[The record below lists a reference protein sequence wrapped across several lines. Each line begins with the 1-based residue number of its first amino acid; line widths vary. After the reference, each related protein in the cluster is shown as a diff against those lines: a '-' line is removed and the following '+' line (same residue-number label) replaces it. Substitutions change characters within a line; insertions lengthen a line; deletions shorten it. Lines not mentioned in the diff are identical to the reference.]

1 MNGNGDG
8 NLTIESE
15 LQGAITHLGLLDLRH
30 LRSMDEL
37 AKVTRI
43 SHVGTI
49 LVSDQLQGSINRIPM
64 NHVGSILTIPAD
76 MKVKLLTGDL
86 RLEGDFLANEKG
98 DPDEALLVVG
108 TLMITS
114 AVQAIGFKSVMLTG
128 ELFAPK
134 GCESIVT
141 SAISKLIGELH
152 FYADEPRVFTGRD
165 RFTSD
170 FFQYLKQPVS
180 LILRGEFSFDADVS
194 IELLQ
199 AKVSEV
205 FLWGN
210 IRTANRKQASLL
222 LALAA
227 VKYGDIVAEQP

>member
-1 MNGNGDG
+1 MNDHVNQA
-8 NLTIESE
+8 IESK
-15 LQGAITHLGLLDLRH
+15 LQGAITHLGLLDLRL
-30 LRSMDEL
+30 LRSIDEL
-37 AKVTRI
+37 ANVTRI

-49 LVSDQLQGSINRIPM
+49 LVSDQLEGSINRIPM
-64 NHVGSILTIPAD
+64 NHVGSILTIPSD

-86 RLEGDFLANEKG
+86 RLGGDFLANASG
-98 DPDEALLVVG
+98 DPEETLLIVG

-114 AVQAIGFKSVMLTG
+114 PVQAIGFKTIMLTG

-134 GCESIVT
+134 CCESIVT
-141 SAISKLIGELH
+141 SAISKLIGELY
-152 FYADEPRVFTGRD
+152 FYAGEARVFTGQD
-165 RFTSD
+165 HFTSD
-170 FFQYLKQPVS
+170 FFEYLKQPAS
-180 LILRGEFSFDADVS
+180 LILRGEFRIDLDVT

-205 FLWGN
+205 FLWGD

>member
-1 MNGNGDG
+1 MNGNA
-8 NLTIESE
+8 NQVIESE
-15 LQGAITHLGLLDLRH
+15 PKGAITHLGLLDLRH
-30 LRSMDEL
+30 LRSIEEM
-37 AKVTRI
+37 ANVTRI

-49 LVSDQLQGSINRIPM
+49 LVSDQLEGSINRIPM
-64 NHVGSILTIPAD
+64 NHVGSILTVPAD
-76 MKVKLLTGDL
+76 MQVKLLTGDL
-86 RLEGDFLANEKG
+86 KLGGEFLANANG
-98 DPDEALLVVG
+98 DPDETLLVVG

-114 AVQAIGFKSVMLTG
+114 QVQAIGFKSLMLTG

-152 FYADEPRVFTGRD
+152 FYADEPRVFTGQD
-165 RFTSD
+165 HFTSD

-180 LILRGEFSFDADVS
+180 LILRGEFSIDSDVS

-205 FLWGN
+205 LLWGN

-227 VKYGDIVAEQP
+227 VKYGDIIVEQL